1 MTTTETAAP
10 GGRPALVLPRPLFA
24 RDRLIQ
30 YALALSTLV
39 LVAAPILPIIYQSLI
54 DRPLYEHDAAL
65 TVRNY
70 VNMFT
75 DAGIRTIIMHT
86 AEFAVLSTLIS
97 VFLGLLTAVLVGRT
111 DVPLRGF
118 FGEMLVW
125 PLYISHLVLTFG
137 WIIMY
142 GPSGYVTGLASQIFG
157 ADPWNL
163 YTVPGLAI
171 VAGFS
176 LAPLTFF
183 FCIGSVRLQD
193 ASLEEAAR
201 TTGAGPFRALF
212 AISLPLMRPAIV
224 FSTVQNF
231 VIALELLS
239 IPLILGGPVNLHFFT
254 SFLYEK
260 GFDAAE
266 TDFGLVAAGAVLLL
280 LVVTLLLFVQGR
292 LLRDAHRFVTL
303 KGKASRARIL
313 KLGAFRWVAFAFLA
327 FYLVFGVW
335 SIVGGLVLRAFTS
348 FLTPFVAPWELLTL
362 DNVKFVFEYETYVRS
377 IWNTILIALIGG
389 AVGTVFIGLVALV
402 INRSDFPFRKPLE
415 FVALYPRAVP
425 GILVGLG
432 AFYAIAL
439 LPFMGGLRNTIWLLA
454 LIYII
459 RYLPTGYSAVA
470 PMLLQIGREI
480 DKSARTVGADW
491 WTTSRAILAGIIKP
505 ALLACF
511 ALLFIQFLKEY
522 TAAVFLYAPGSEV
535 IGTTMLTFWIQGD
548 TGPVA
553 ALAVLQILIT
563 FVFVIAVRRL
573 LGVKIYG

>member
-1 MTTTETAAP
+1 
-10 GGRPALVLPRPLFA
+10 
-24 RDRLIQ
+24 
-30 YALALSTLV
+30 
-39 LVAAPILPIIYQSLI
+39 
-54 DRPLYEHDAAL
+54 
-65 TVRNY
+65 
-70 VNMFT
+70 
-75 DAGIRTIIMHT
+75 
-86 AEFAVLSTLIS
+86 
-97 VFLGLLTAVLVGRT
+97 
-111 DVPLRGF
+111 
-118 FGEMLVW
+118 
-125 PLYISHLVLTFG
+125 
-137 WIIMY
+137 
-142 GPSGYVTGLASQIFG
+142 
-157 ADPWNL
+157 
-163 YTVPGLAI
+163 
-171 VAGFS
+171 
-176 LAPLTFF
+176 
-183 FCIGSVRLQD
+183 
-193 ASLEEAAR
+193 
-201 TTGAGPFRALF
+201 
-212 AISLPLMRPAIV
+212 
-224 FSTVQNF
+224 
-231 VIALELLS
+231 
-239 IPLILGGPVNLHFFT
+239 VNLHFFT

-280 LVVTLLLFVQGR
+280 AVVTLLLFVQGR

-335 SIVGGLVLRAFTS
+335 SIVGGLALRALTS

-377 IWNTILIALIGG
+377 IWNTVLIALVGG
-389 AVGTVFIGLVALV
+389 AVGTIFIGLVALV

-425 GILVGLG
+425 GILIGLG
-432 AFYAIAL
+432 SFYAIAL
-439 LPFMGGLRNTIWLLA
+439 MPFLGGLRNTIWLLA

-459 RYLPTGYSAVA
+459 RYIPTGYSAVA

-491 WTTSRAILAGIIKP
+491 WTTCRAILAGIMKP

-522 TAAVFLYAPGSEV
+522 TVAVFLYAPGSEV

-553 ALAVLQILIT
+553 ALAVIQILIT
-563 FVFVIAVRRL
+563 FTFVFAVRRL